1 MRARARAT
9 VDHFHECA
17 RLSDGAIIA
26 TVRKVGIDIAVDLK
40 GYTQDARLAPFAARL
55 APVQVSYL
63 GYPGT
68 VGADF
73 LDYILAD
80 ATVVPMDQQHFYDEK
95 IVHLPDSY
103 QANDDR
109 RVIAPDTPS
118 RAEAGLPAEG
128 FVYCCFNNAYKITP
142 EIFVSWMRILAAV
155 PGSVLWLLA
164 NDSDSITRLRG
175 VAEAQGVDPA
185 RLVFGPSLPSA
196 QHLARHR
203 LADLFLDTLP
213 YNAHTTAS
221 DALWAGLPVLTQLGQ
236 AFAGRVA
243 ASLLNAVG
251 LTEMIT
257 RDAAAYEA
265 LAIAIGRDPA
275 RAAALKAKLAAAI
288 PTAPLFNTPRFTRHL
303 EGAYRMMWQRHAAG
317 LAPEGFAVPAE
328 E

>member
-1 MRARARAT
+1 
-9 VDHFHECA
+9 
-17 RLSDGAIIA
+17 
-26 TVRKVGIDIAVDLK
+26 
-40 GYTQDARLAPFAARL
+40 PFTRRL

-73 LDYILAD
+73 LDYIIAD
-80 ATVVPMDQQHFYDEK
+80 ATVLPLDQQRFYDEK

-109 RVIAPDTPS
+109 RVIAPEAPS
-118 RAEAGLPAEG
+118 RIEAGLPANG

-142 EIFVSWMRILAAV
+142 EVFAIWMRILNAV

-164 NDSDSITRLRG
+164 NDAEAMDRLRPF
-175 VAEAQGVDPA
+175 AEAQGIDPA
-185 RLVFGPSLPSA
+185 RLVFGRSMPSA

-221 DALWAGLPVLTQLGQ
+221 DALWAGLPVLTQIGQ
-236 AFAGRVA
+236 GFAGRVA
-243 ASLLNAVG
+243 ASLLKAVG
-251 LTEMIT
+251 LPEMIT

-265 LAIAIGRDPA
+265 LAIALGRDPA

-303 EGAYRMMWQRHAAG
+303 EAAYRMMWQRHAAG

>member
-1 MRARARAT
+1 
-9 VDHFHECA
+9 
-17 RLSDGAIIA
+17 
-26 TVRKVGIDIAVDLK
+26 
-40 GYTQDARLAPFAARL
+40 
-55 APVQVSYL
+55 
-63 GYPGT
+63 
-68 VGADF
+68 
-73 LDYILAD
+73 
-80 ATVVPMDQQHFYDEK
+80 
-95 IVHLPDSY
+95 
-103 QANDDR
+103 
-109 RVIAPDTPS
+109 
-118 RAEAGLPAEG
+118 
-128 FVYCCFNNAYKITP
+128 
-142 EIFVSWMRILAAV
+142 MRILAAV

-164 NDSDSITRLRG
+164 NEADSKDRLRA
-175 VAEAQGVDPA
+175 VATGQGIDPS
-185 RLVFGPSLPSA
+185 RLVFRSSLPSA

-251 LTEMIT
+251 LPEMIT

-288 PTAPLFNTPRFTRHL
+288 PSAPLFNTPRFTRHL

-328 E
+328 A